1 MTGGLSQR
9 LWRLSEAGEP
19 VVMRGRQHAIGE
31 EAAFER
37 LLQLGILLH
46 RGREASWDVCND
58 CDCGAA
64 EREILWDGDIA
75 TAKCAADRRRD
86 ERLDADDVRSF
97 SIALQ
102 AFMDG
107 VAAAM
112 GLGRPEQIAPGLWSL
127 GMLADGRIIV
137 AAPTRAGIRQPGLV
151 GTLRL
156 VHREG
161 TIVLVG
167 PALPALVRGNLAA
180 QNIHHV
186 QPIHALPPSTGDIP
200 LALDIARLP
209 DGRAGNYRLVLTTEA
224 RAVRLGG
231 KEASLPP
238 RPFQLLRLLALQ
250 HRRGKPIVSRH
261 VLLDQIFTAS
271 TAEAAVRDLV
281 SETRRQL
288 KQALGDA
295 DEVAQLITT
304 HTTAGYAINLPP
316 LTISLV
322 E

>member
-19 VVMRGRQHAIGE
+19 VVMLGRQHAAGE

-46 RGREASWDVCND
+46 RGRETSWDVCHD
-58 CDCGAA
+58 CDCGAD
-64 EREILWDGDIA
+64 EREVLWDGDVA
-75 TAKCAADRRRD
+75 TAKCGADRGRD
-86 ERLDADDVRSF
+86 ERLAADDVRSF
-97 SIALQ
+97 SVVLQ
-102 AFMDG
+102 AFMEG

-112 GLGRPEQIAPGLWSL
+112 GLGRAELVAPGLWSL

-137 AAPTRAGIRQPGLV
+137 AAPTRAGIWQPGLV
-151 GTLRL
+151 GTIRL
-156 VHREG
+156 AHKEG

-167 PALPALVRGNLAA
+167 PELPALMRGNLAE

-186 QPIHALPPSTGDIP
+186 QPIHALLPPTGDLP
-200 LALDIARLP
+200 LALDVARLP
-209 DGRAGNYRLVLTTEA
+209 DGRARSYRLVLVTET
-224 RAVRLGG
+224 RAVRFGG

-250 HRRGKPIVSRH
+250 HRRGTPVVSRH
-261 VLLDQIFTAS
+261 VLLDKIFTPS
-271 TAEAAVRDLV
+271 TAEAAVKDLV
-281 SETRRQL
+281 SETRRKL
-288 KQALGDA
+288 KQAFGNA
-295 DEVAQLITT
+295 EEVVQLIAT
-304 HTTAGYAINLPP
+304 HTTAGYAINLPL
-316 LTISLV
+316 LTVSVV

>member
-1 MTGGLSQR
+1 MTDGLLHQ

-19 VVMRGRQHAIGE
+19 VVMLGRQHAVGE

-46 RGREASWDVCND
+46 RGREASWDVCDD
-58 CDCGAA
+58 CDCGAD
-64 EREILWDGDIA
+64 EREVLWDGDVA

-97 SIALQ
+97 SVVLH
-102 AFMDG
+102 AFMEG

-112 GLGRPEQIAPGLWSL
+112 GLGRPELVAPGLWSL

-151 GTLRL
+151 GTIRL
-156 VHREG
+156 AHKEG

-167 PALPALVRGNLAA
+167 PELPALMRGNLAE

-186 QPIHALPPSTGDIP
+186 QPANALLPPTGELP
-200 LALDIARLP
+200 LALDVARLP
-209 DGRAGNYRLVLTTEA
+209 DGRAGSYRLVLITET
-224 RAVRLGG
+224 RAVRFGG

-238 RPFQLLRLLALQ
+238 RPFQLLRLLALA
-250 HRRGKPIVSRH
+250 HRRGTPIVSRH
-261 VLLDQIFTAS
+261 VLLDKIFTAS
-271 TAEAAVRDLV
+271 TAEAAVKDLV
-281 SETRRQL
+281 SETRRKL
-288 KQALGDA
+288 KQAFGDA
-295 DEVAQLITT
+295 EEVVQLIAT
-304 HTTAGYAINLPP
+304 HTTAGYAINLPL
-316 LTISLV
+316 LTVSVV

>member
-1 MTGGLSQR
+1 MTGALSQL

-19 VVMRGRQHAIGE
+19 VVMLGRQHAIGE

-46 RGREASWDVCND
+46 RGRESSWDVCDD
-58 CDCGAA
+58 CDCGAE
-64 EREILWDGDIA
+64 EREVLWDSDVA

-97 SIALQ
+97 SVVLH
-102 AFMDG
+102 AFMEG

-112 GLGRPEQIAPGLWSL
+112 GLGRPELVAPGLWSL

-151 GTLRL
+151 GTIRL
-156 VHREG
+156 AHKEG

-167 PALPALVRGNLAA
+167 PELPALMRGNLAE

-186 QPIHALPPSTGDIP
+186 QPANALLPTTGELP
-200 LALDIARLP
+200 LALDVARLP
-209 DGRAGNYRLVLTTEA
+209 DGRAGRYSLLLTVGT
-224 RAVRLGG
+224 RAVRIGE
-231 KEASLPP
+231 KTATLPP
-238 RPFQLLRLLALQ
+238 RPFQLLHILARQ

-261 VLLDQIFTAS
+261 ALLDEMFTPS
-271 TAEAAVRDLV
+271 TSEAAVRDLAG
-281 SETRRQL
+281 ELRKKL
-288 KQALGDA
+288 KQAFGGGE
-295 DEVAQLITT
+295 EVAQLIAT

-316 LTISLV
+316 LTISVV

>member
-9 LWRLSEAGEP
+9 LWQLSEPGDP
-19 VVMRGRQHAIGE
+19 VVMLGRQHAVGE

-46 RGREASWDVCND
+46 RGREASWDVCDD
-58 CDCGAA
+58 CDCGAD
-64 EREILWDGDIA
+64 ERELLWDGDVAI
-75 TAKCAADRRRD
+75 AKCGANRGRD
-86 ERLDADDVRSF
+86 EHLAADDVRSF
-97 SIALQ
+97 SVDLH
-102 AFMDG
+102 AFMEG

-112 GLGRPEQIAPGLWSL
+112 GLGRAELVAPGLWSL

-151 GTLRL
+151 GSIRL
-156 VHREG
+156 AYKEG

-167 PALPALVRGNLAA
+167 PELPALVRGNLAE

-186 QPIHALPPSTGDIP
+186 QPAHALLPPTGELS
-200 LALDIARLP
+200 LALDVARLP
-209 DGRAGNYRLVLTTEA
+209 DGRAGSYRLVLVTET
-224 RAVRLGG
+224 RAVRFNG

-261 VLLDQIFTAS
+261 VLLDKIFTAS
-271 TAEAAVRDLV
+271 TSEAAVKDLV
-281 SETRRQL
+281 SETRGKL
-288 KQALGDA
+288 KQVFGAAED
-295 DEVAQLITT
+295 VAKLITT
-304 HTTAGYAINLPP
+304 HTTAGYAINLPL
-316 LTISLV
+316 LTVSVV